1 MPRPSVILLMT
12 KIFFCS
18 WEGDERRYAAYSMAR
33 RSAECEAL
41 ASGAGYQM

>member
-1 MPRPSVILLMT
+1 MLLMT

-18 WEGDERRYAAYSMAR
+18 CGGEERRYAAYSMAR

-41 ASGAGYQM
+41 ASGAGYQT